1 MASLKSSSPL
11 KRNTWVRRPFRISG
25 FTNRNVQKI
34 SPTPK
39 AVRVIELWP
48 IISEA
53 NDLLG
58 TGFLC
63 FSLEGETL
71 EGQLSRQLSTT
82 NPNLLSAVDI
92 YQLSDYMVIP
102 NNRRHK
108 LTPQPFFIR
117 INREASVIKLE
128 HTISGFPAQKFSSLN
143 FMQLIDSATARTYLP
158 DVVGQIFI
166 MQDDYPHYPE
176 YQTKLIIGLRINGW
190 MMVKLTLWGNE
201 ASLFRQLQAMSHR
214 KYKVVL
220 VTSIIPSICKGK
232 LLLASS
238 SATQFFFD
246 ENIKHISGFRS
257 KISIGGE

>member
-1 MASLKSSSPL
+1 MFKKYHQPQ
-11 KRNTWVRRPFRISG
+11 R
-25 FTNRNVQKI
+25 
-34 SPTPK
+34 
-39 AVRVIELWP
+39 LWP

-158 DVVGQIFI
+158 DVVGQILI

-220 VTSIIPSICKGK
+220 VTSIIPCMCKGK